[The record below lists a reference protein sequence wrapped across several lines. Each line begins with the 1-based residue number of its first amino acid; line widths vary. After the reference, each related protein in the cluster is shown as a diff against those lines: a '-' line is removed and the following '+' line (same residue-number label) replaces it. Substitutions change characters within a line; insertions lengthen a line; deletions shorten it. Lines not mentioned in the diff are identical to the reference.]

1 MKSWAL
7 LIKRLMPAVLTLLVL
22 TSVSHAEEP
31 ARSVDQTADPSA
43 PTTNSPWGFNL
54 TAYLWTSG
62 IKGNLTAGHFNR
74 SIDSSFIDINNK
86 SRRFPLGFMGRLE
99 GHYDRFGIFL
109 DGNYMDI
116 AMKPILG
123 NVGSG
128 IDSAV
133 GILDYGAK
141 YRIFGAIAADTPAYK
156 GQRRPNMLEVYVAG
170 RTLWLDN
177 STSLTAPFTGR
188 RANVSVSHAFT
199 SPILGGRFMVDF
211 TPEIFMLVDANG
223 GGFGVGSVDFTG
235 GVAGLVGYRLMDL
248 DIPLSLQA
256 GYKVVRYDVDKGG
269 PIQTSATLNGPFL
282 GLTGYW

>member
-1 MKSWAL
+1 MKRLTLYRNNLLPAL
-7 LIKRLMPAVLTLLVL
+7 LAAFILAPA
-22 TSVSHAEEP
+22 SQADEP
-31 ARSVDQTADPSA
+31 ASPADESSE

-54 TAYLWTSG
+54 TTYLWTSG
-62 IKGNLTAGHFNR
+62 IKGNISAGPFSR

-86 SRRFPLGFMGRLE
+86 SRRFPLGFMGRVE
-99 GHYDRFGIFL
+99 GHYDRFGLFL

-116 AMKPILG
+116 ALKPIFG

-128 IDSAV
+128 IDNSV

-156 GQRRPNMLEVYVAG
+156 NQRRPNMLEVYAAG
-170 RTLWLDN
+170 RTIWVDN
-177 STSLTAPFTGR
+177 SVTLTAPVSR
-188 RANVSVSHAFT
+188 LEANLHASDAFT

-223 GGFGVGSVDFTG
+223 GGFGVQSVTFTGSVT
-235 GVAGLVGYRLMDL
+235 GLVGYRFMDL
-248 DIPLSLQA
+248 DIPLSIQA
-256 GYKVVRYDVDKGG
+256 GYKALRYDVDKGG
-269 PIQTSATLNGPFL
+269 PVQTSATLNGPFM

>member
-1 MKSWAL
+1 MKSLNMLTKSLISTL
-7 LIKRLMPAVLTLLVL
+7 LAVLIL
-22 TSVSHAEEP
+22 TPVSHAEEP
-31 ARSVDQTADPSA
+31 AKPADDTSE
-43 PTTNSPWGFNL
+43 PTTGSPWGFNL

-62 IKGNLTAGHFNR
+62 IKGNMSAGPFSR
-74 SIDSSFIDINNK
+74 SINSSFIDINNK

-99 GHYDRFGIFL
+99 GNYERFGLFL

-116 AMKPILG
+116 ALKPILA

-128 IDSAV
+128 IDSSV
-133 GILDYGAK
+133 GIMDYGAK

-156 GQRRPNMLEVYVAG
+156 NKKRPNMLEVYVAG

-177 STSLTAPFTGR
+177 STTLTSPFTGQR
-188 RANVSVSHAFT
+188 INLSVSHTFT
-199 SPILGGRFMVDF
+199 SPVLGGRFMVDF

-223 GGFGVGSVDFTG
+223 GGFGVDSVDFTG
-235 GVAGLVGYRLMDL
+235 SATGLVGYRFMDL
-248 DIPLSLQA
+248 DIPISIQA
-256 GYKVVRYDVDKGG
+256 GYKAVRYDVDKGG

>member
-1 MKSWAL
+1 MKPSL
-7 LIKRLMPAVLTLLVL
+7 LFNKCMVPAVLVALLL
-22 TSVSHAEEP
+22 APASHADEP
-31 ARSVDQTADPSA
+31 ARPADEASE

-62 IKGNLTAGHFNR
+62 LKGNLSAGPFSR

-86 SRRFPLGFMGRLE
+86 SRRFPLGFMGRVE
-99 GHYDRFGIFL
+99 GHYDRFGLFL

-116 AMKPILG
+116 ALKPILG

-128 IDSAV
+128 IDNSV

-156 GQRRPNMLEVYVAG
+156 GQRRPNMLEVYAAG
-170 RTLWLDN
+170 RTIWLDN
-177 STSLTAPFTGR
+177 SVTLTAPVSR
-188 RANVSVSHAFT
+188 LEANLHTSNAFT

-223 GGFGVGSVDFTG
+223 GGFGVQSDTFTGSVT
-235 GVAGLVGYRLMDL
+235 GLVGYRLMDL
-248 DIPLSLQA
+248 DIPLSIQA
-256 GYKVVRYDVDKGG
+256 GYKALRYDVDKGG

-282 GLTGYW
+282 GVTGYW